1 MVVGGGGGGG
11 GKGKESLPAWR
22 DAIGTASSITICS
35 KHGVK
40 SGSLVTWMH
49 GTKMKDTHTIPRA
62 RAHTHTHTHT
72 KQRARL
78 MDAPLEHP
86 FHLMTTSQEI
96 S

>member
-1 MVVGGGGGGG
+1 MIVRVGYGGGGGGGG

-49 GTKMKDTHTIPRA
+49 ATKMKDTHTMPRVRA
-62 RAHTHTHTHT
+62 RTHTHTHTHT
-72 KQRARL
+72 HTQSNVL
-78 MDAPLEHP
+78 D
-86 FHLMTTSQEI
+86 
-96 S
+96 